1 MSTPTNGPM
10 DPIALALLTEREAR
24 EQLAEALN
32 QLAMYTEEY
41 AQGFRVS
48 RMDLYLCEAKV
59 HRAQANLQTVLAS
72 KC

>member
-1 MSTPTNGPM
+1 MPTNEPT
-10 DPIALALLTEREAR
+10 DPITLSLLTEREAR

-32 QLAMYTEEY
+32 QLATYTEEY
-41 AQGFRVS
+41 VNGGRVG
-48 RMDLYLCEAKV
+48 RGDLYLCEARV